1 MKKAAIL
8 ALLGVAAAGTAA
20 FCAKVIKKYNQEQED
35 DYTECDCGCDE
46 CNTAEEEEAATAEE
60 AAEES
65 AEVCEEAVT
74 AEEAAEEDAAVAE
87 EAAAEVVEEPEVT
100 IELTIEEA
108 KPEENEPEE
117 ELEDHEE
124 II

>member
-46 CNTAEEEEAATAEE
+46 CKAAEEDAAE

-65 AEVCEEAVT
+65 AEVCEEA
-74 AEEAAEEDAAVAE
+74 AAEEDAAVAE
-87 EAAAEVVEEPEVT
+87 EAAEVAEEPEVT